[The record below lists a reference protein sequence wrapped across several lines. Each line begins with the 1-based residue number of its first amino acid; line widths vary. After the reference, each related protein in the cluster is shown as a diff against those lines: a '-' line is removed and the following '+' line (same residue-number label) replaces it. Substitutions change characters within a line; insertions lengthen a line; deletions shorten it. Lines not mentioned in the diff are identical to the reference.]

1 MEIKSALFL
10 TMLLTSAISHANFT
24 GTVVDVLDGG
34 RVVVNTGEENKVVK
48 LKALTTPFPNQNM
61 YLQSRT
67 VLDRIFLNRS
77 VTVVTENK
85 MEDRCIR
92 GELMSNGIN
101 LNEALLLT
109 GYAWI
114 FDSAES
120 TENYN
125 QIESLNKSSGVGLW
139 NPNFHFVFND
149 ISLPP
154 STMLNIC
161 LTNGFSDTP
170 EEDQYAF
177 FAEKNKFNYAL
188 ALKGILIGSVIGV
201 LCWFGLMRFDRSGF
215 DFFRFFRK
223 KKNKKEG
230 DI

>member
-85 MEDRCIR
+85 IEDR
-92 GELMSNGIN
+92 
-101 LNEALLLT
+101 
-109 GYAWI
+109 
-114 FDSAES
+114 
-120 TENYN
+120 
-125 QIESLNKSSGVGLW
+125 
-139 NPNFHFVFND
+139 
-149 ISLPP
+149 
-154 STMLNIC
+154 
-161 LTNGFSDTP
+161 
-170 EEDQYAF
+170 
-177 FAEKNKFNYAL
+177 
-188 ALKGILIGSVIGV
+188 
-201 LCWFGLMRFDRSGF
+201 
-215 DFFRFFRK
+215 
-223 KKNKKEG
+223 
-230 DI
+230 